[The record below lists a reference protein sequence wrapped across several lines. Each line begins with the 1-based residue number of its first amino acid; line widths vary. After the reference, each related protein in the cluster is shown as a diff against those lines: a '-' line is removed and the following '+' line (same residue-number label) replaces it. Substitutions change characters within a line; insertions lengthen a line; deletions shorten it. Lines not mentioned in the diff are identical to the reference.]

1 MSSGAE
7 LTNAVRQRMADDGVD
22 LSQNVPVNDSGGSP
36 AQGTGGEPA
45 PTQQQTTPPAGAI
58 NTDGQ
63 QQGSAPDTIPYSRF
77 QEVNSRLQ
85 TLRPYET
92 LMQMGIEPD
101 SAVRLASFEQAYIQ
115 DPIGTLNAMVD
126 QQDLPDAQ
134 KTALKALLST
144 QQDGALSDDTDDS
157 GTPKLPDEVMEAV
170 NWVREQRQER
180 QDTDVQNRLDLMV
193 RHWQAADEQD
203 GVKGTTERQ
212 RLLYIQ
218 QTAGSGQSFT
228 TLEEMSDAARAT
240 FLEDRDSNLGSAVT
254 QTRGTGGPLAVPSGG
269 LPPTQPILPKN
280 MKEARAMIEADI
292 AAGRF
297 PDLQP
302 E

>member
-22 LSQNVPVNDSGGSP
+22 LSQNVPVNDGGSP

-63 QQGSAPDTIPYSRF
+63 QQGGAPDTIPYSRF

-218 QTAGSGQSFT
+218 QTAGSGQQFT